1 MQQLAGGCAALAR
14 CVAAD
19 CQKENPTVTTASNTI
34 KALCAAA
41 SLVFV
46 YGCASSA
53 ASKPAAPD
61 KATQALSTAQS
72 ALSEAKAARTA
83 AEAALA
89 EARAANAKLD
99 QMAVQSRGAPMSNE
113 MAQQVLDSARAA
125 QKAAEEARAMA
136 LEAQDAAA
144 RLDEKTDRMFEKSMR
159 K

>member
-1 MQQLAGGCAALAR
+1 
-14 CVAAD
+14 VTAD
-19 CQKENPTVTTASNTI
+19 CQQENPTVTPASNTI

-46 YGCASSA
+46 YGCGSTASRSA
-53 ASKPAAPD
+53 TTPD
-61 KATQALSTAQS
+61 KATQALTTAQS

-113 MAQQVLDSARAA
+113 LAQQVLDSARAA
-125 QKAAEEARAMA
+125 QRAAEEARAMA
-136 LEAQDAAA
+136 MEAQDSAA

>member
-1 MQQLAGGCAALAR
+1 
-14 CVAAD
+14 
-19 CQKENPTVTTASNTI
+19 VTTASNTI
-34 KALCAAA
+34 KTLCAAA

-46 YGCASSA
+46 YGCGGST
-53 ASKPAAPD
+53 ASKSSGTD
-61 KATQALSTAQS
+61 RATQALNTAQS

-99 QMAVQSRGAPMSNE
+99 QLAVQARGAPLSGD
-113 MAQQVLDSARAA
+113 MAQQVLDAARSAQRS
-125 QKAAEEARAMA
+125 AEEARAMA

-144 RLDEKTDRMFEKSMR
+144 RLDQKTDRMFEKSMR

>member
-1 MQQLAGGCAALAR
+1 LRSLPTAARPGSGAR
-14 CVAAD
+14 LLTSK
-19 CQKENPTVTTASNTI
+19 QENPTVTTASNTM

-46 YGCASSA
+46 YGCGGSSA
-53 ASKPAAPD
+53 SRPAAPD

-113 MAQQVLDSARAA
+113 MAQQVLDAARSAQRS
-125 QKAAEEARAMA
+125 AEEARAMA
-136 LEAQDAAA
+136 MEAQDSAA
-144 RLDEKTDRMFEKSMR
+144 RLNQKTDRMFEKSMR

>member
-1 MQQLAGGCAALAR
+1 M
-14 CVAAD
+14 
-19 CQKENPTVTTASNTI
+19 TTASNTI
-34 KALCAAA
+34 KTLCAAA

-46 YGCASSA
+46 YGCGGSS

-113 MAQQVLDSARAA
+113 MAQQVLDAARSAQRAS
-125 QKAAEEARAMA
+125 EEARAMA
-136 LEAQDAAA
+136 MEAQDAAA
-144 RLDEKTDRMFEKSMR
+144 RLNQKTDRMFEKSMR